1 MARQIPLPALG
12 QYSVAQLQAPS
23 VPVPQSNKL
32 LDLAKGLNVVSDIVT
47 TYDQIKQTQS
57 RQQAALE
64 KARALKG
71 KERKAYEEA
80 LMTEGATQFQ
90 LDPGGVSRQ
99 MEAYEREVR
108 KLTAEGKMPPQA
120 NALFML
126 GAKQAKG
133 QVLAKSVYREM
144 LFNPQTI
151 SETISPEET
160 VLQKRQELFSRP
172 EFQSELVKQAALK
185 EIEKVEQD
193 FIKDVNAR
201 FDAVDIEDA
210 KTNWLEAGRDS
221 INRVIN
227 EDLDINDPSLSAWIN
242 HPAGIFKE
250 SHKYAFDN
258 LIKPSIL
265 ELVEAGGSVLALEK
279 VEEIENWVINPKTG
293 AKFIKEELRDDIAT
307 FKRDIEGKAQ
317 YYQKKATELYNN
329 NKAKVI
335 EPYIAEVKEK
345 LNNGAFSDSFFNKW
359 INRLRAEGSESSVSK
374 DDIEQTIIDMR
385 DLADQDFFNSDTKVE
400 TDPETWTILQ
410 ADLDKGLDILEDAQ
424 EALRNKLLSIDD
436 FKSLQKLNG
445 DSDRFNK
452 EVMEGVSAVKRWT
465 EVLMSQFRDTNIKQ
479 DLEGRFG
486 LTTPSTNI
494 IKDFTG
500 LNAHPNTLEVL
511 KTQSFLAWR
520 SKLKGVR
527 DTIVKANPN
536 ITPQQLDEV
545 LTKQSTELY
554 AEHNEEFKPVLL
566 SQLRT
571 GRYILHAEGELSAA
585 SLNQAIKAINTN
597 NPTLVPPVIDK
608 LLVGLE
614 FPDDLKSRL
623 KFLEDYKNKIK

>member
-1 MARQIPLPALG
+1 MANQIQSITPVSLPSF
-12 QYSVAQLQAPS
+12 QYGLANVRVGRSGYQ
-23 VPVPQSNKL
+23 
-32 LDLAKGLNVVSDIVT
+32 DLADALS
-47 TYDQIKQTQS
+47 QINP
-57 RQQAALE
+57 ALE
-64 KARALKG
+64 KFGAIAATRNQLIEQEKQKRLLEQQKAEAQEKKLYESEVERGRLAFIADPSGVSEDLKRIT
-71 KERKAYEEA
+71 RKAINA
-80 LMTEGATQFQ
+80 
-90 LDPGGVSRQ
+90 GVIP
-99 MEAYEREVR
+99 EN
-108 KLTAEGKMPPQA
+108 A
-120 NALFML
+120 NAPFIIGGL
-126 GAKQAKG
+126 QAQG
-133 QVLAKSVYREM
+133 EVLVNRDYRDQLRSLVETT
-144 LFNPQTI
+144 NDPEVAIAQTKA
-151 SETISPEET
+151 EF
-160 VLQKRQELFSRP
+160 LKRP
-172 EFQSELVKQAALK
+172 EFSDPSVRAYAA
-185 EIEKVEQD
+185 EVFGKVDDE
-193 FIKDVNAR
+193 FRKDVNSR
-201 FDAVDIEDA
+201 LDAVRTEKSKGA
-210 KTNWLEAGRDS
+210 WLELGLPLVESVVKGD
-221 INRVIN
+221 I
-227 EDLDINDPSLSAWIN
+227 DINDPEMVGWVNRA
-242 HPAGIFKE
+242 AGVFKG
-250 SHKYAFDN
+250 SHKYAFDE

-265 ELVEAGGSVLALEK
+265 ELVEAGGSALALEK
-279 VEEIENWVINPKTG
+279 VEEIENWVINPNTG
-293 AKFIKEELRDDIAT
+293 AKFITAELRDDIDT

-345 LNNGAFSDSFFNKW
+345 LNDGAFSDSFFNKW

-479 DLEGRFG
+479 GLEGRFG

-494 IKDFTG
+494 LKDFTG

-571 GRYILHAEGELSAA
+571 GRYILHAENELSVD